1 VFLKRESC
9 MEIDLIERWLPF
21 LRILV
26 SKTERKRGGL
36 FSMKQSIEDRQLN
49 YDVVTHPLSY
59 TCKDTD
65 SYKNSLHPFSELP
78 FYFILFYFVYYL
90 R

>member
-1 VFLKRESC
+1 
-9 MEIDLIERWLPF
+9 
-21 LRILV
+21 
-26 SKTERKRGGL
+26 
-36 FSMKQSIEDRQLN
+36 MKQSIEDRQLN